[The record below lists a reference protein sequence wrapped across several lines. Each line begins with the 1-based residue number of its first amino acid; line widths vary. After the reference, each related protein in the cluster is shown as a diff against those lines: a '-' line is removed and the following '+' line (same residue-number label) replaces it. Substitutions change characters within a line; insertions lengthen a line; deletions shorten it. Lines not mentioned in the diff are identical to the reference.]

1 MAASLAGA
9 GAGGNP
15 VGQIAH
21 RLPRE
26 QIAKRGANDASSRF
40 DRLMERKNSA
50 AKPPAGVNPAQ
61 WPLPSARAE
70 RIRRVEQV
78 GRSERTSVASGPAR
92 APKGAP
98 SRQEVSRVTSTMQKV
113 VEDLERG
120 QGALDKLINGSLRR
134 KQFSQTEL
142 LALQASMYK
151 YSQELDLTSKVV
163 EKATNGLK
171 DTLKTQV

>member
-9 GAGGNP
+9 GVNP

-21 RLPRE
+21 RMPRE

-40 DRLMERKNSA
+40 DRLMDRKASA
-50 AKPPAGVNPAQ
+50 AKPPIGINPAQ
-61 WPLPSARAE
+61 RALPSARAE
-70 RIRRVEQV
+70 RIRRLEQV
-78 GRSERTSVASGPAR
+78 TRSQRTSFAHGPVR
-92 APKGAP
+92 APKGTP
-98 SRQEVSRVTSTMQKV
+98 SRQEISRVTSTMQKV
-113 VEDLERG
+113 VEDLEMG
-120 QGALDKLINGSLRR
+120 QGALDRLINGSLRGR
-134 KQFSQTEL
+134 QFSQTEL